1 MLLIVGPR
9 AGKPRSILGKPR
21 SILGPLL
28 FLIYINDLPNNLLS
42 KVKLFADDTSIFS
55 NLFNPNISSLQ
66 MNRDLRT
73 IAEWAYQWKMTFNPD
88 PSKQAVEVLFSTKK
102 SPSELP
108 PLFFNNNIVTRVESH
123 KHLGL
128 ILDSKLSFGDH
139 LKEKISK
146 TNKIIGTLK
155 RLRKFL
161 PRRCLVHIYKA
172 FARPLLDYGDLIYD
186 NPGNA
191 SFSSKLESIQYNAML
206 AISGAIRGTSREKLY
221 QEIGIESLE
230 DRRWLRRLC
239 LFYKIINNNTPSYL
253 HDLVKKQ
260 IPNYSFRSFSVH
272 SYTSRTKRFQNSFFS
287 YCSKQWDELDDKI
300 QNSPSVFSLKK
311 SLLQF
316 IRPSPCSIFWCSQ
329 SLWCDIIN

>member
-1 MLLIVGPR
+1 M
-9 AGKPRSILGKPR
+9 
-21 SILGPLL
+21 
-28 FLIYINDLPNNLLS
+28 
-42 KVKLFADDTSIFS
+42 
-55 NLFNPNISSLQ
+55 
-66 MNRDLRT
+66 
-73 IAEWAYQWKMTFNPD
+73 
-88 PSKQAVEVLFSTKK
+88 
-102 SPSELP
+102 
-108 PLFFNNNIVTRVESH
+108 ESH

-260 IPNYSFRSFSVH
+260 IPNYSFRSFSVR
-272 SYTSRTKRFQNSFFS
+272 SYTSRTKRFQNSFFP
-287 YCSKQWDELDDKI
+287 YCSKQWDELDDKT

-316 IRPSPCSIFWCSQ
+316 IRPSPCSIFGVHNPSGVTLLTRLRVGLSHLRGHKFHHNFFDTENPSCPFCNNKLECTKHYLLHCPNFFFQ
-329 SLWCDIIN
+329 RIKLFGSLSNISVSILPLSPSILIQILLYGDRNFCDDYNFKILSSTITYLIDTKRFDGPLF